1 MPLHSFICENGHHTV
16 LMQSLNALRE
26 FEPCAYCELQ
36 AQKRFLTFPATFVQA
51 DVNYTSPVDGRVINS
66 KHARLEDMA
75 RNNCVEYDPAMKGDY
90 MKRLK
95 DSDDQLGRN
104 IEHHFDAELSAM
116 PARKKELLE
125 QELRSG
131 ADLEFT
137 RGTA

>member
-1 MPLHSFICENGHHTV
+1 MPLHSFLCRDGHLSEAYQPLTG
-16 LMQSLNALRE
+16 LRE
-26 FEPCAYCELQ
+26 YEDCPKCAQ
-36 AQKRFLTFPATFVQA
+36 PAQKVFLRFPAAFVQA
-51 DVNYTSPVDGRVINS
+51 DVHYESPVDGRVINS
-66 KHARLEDMA
+66 RQARLDDMA
-75 RNNCVEYDPAMKGDY
+75 RNNCVEYDPAMK
-90 MKRLK
+90 
-95 DSDDQLGRN
+95 DDQQRRIRESDEAIGRK